1 MIKTYIGRNAEMTQ
15 TKVAEKII
23 LPTPFAVGDVNVFL
37 IEGEKLTMIDAGIK
51 TKEAENA
58 LESQLNE
65 RGYTISD
72 IDQVIL
78 THHHSDHCGLVDLFE
93 GKDLLGHE
101 DNQRYLVRDD
111 EFLDWQREYFT
122 GISKKMG
129 VPKEYMK
136 YANNVESMYTYSGSK
151 PLTGF
156 LKEGD
161 KIPGLE
167 GWIALETFGHSQGHL
182 SFYHEATGSL
192 IGGDLLLGRISPN
205 PILEPPKKKGEARF
219 KPQLQ
224 LNESLKKIEKN
235 KLDIVYP
242 GHGSNITDAY
252 SLIEKRLR
260 KQHERAMHVKGLI
273 GEGENTILELAVQ
286 LFPKAIRR
294 DPALAL
300 FETLGQLDY
309 LESIQKV
316 EKQDKEGVLYYRVT
330 THE

>member
-1 MIKTYIGRNAEMTQ
+1 MTQ

-37 IEGEKLTMIDAGIK
+37 IEDQKLTLIDAGIK
-51 TKEAENA
+51 TKEAEIA
-58 LESQLNE
+58 LESQLND

-93 GKDLLGHE
+93 GKELLGHE
-101 DNQRYLVRDD
+101 DNQRYLIRSE

-122 GISKKMG
+122 EMSKKMG

-151 PLTGF
+151 PLTGY

-161 KIPGLE
+161 RIPGHE
-167 GWIALETFGHSQGHL
+167 DWIVMETFGHSQGHL

-192 IGGDLLLGRISPN
+192 IGGDLLIGRISPN
-205 PILEPPKKKGEARF
+205 PILEPPKKKGDERVR
-219 KPQLQ
+219 PQLQ
-224 LNESLKKIEKN
+224 LNESLKRISKEKLN
-235 KLDIVYP
+235 IVYS
-242 GHGSNITDAY
+242 GHGDNIMDPY
-252 SLIEKRLR
+252 SLIEKRLIM
-260 KQHERAMHVKGLI
+260 QHERAMHVMKDLI
-273 GEGENTILELAVQ
+273 GDGQSTILELAIQ

-309 LESIQKV
+309 LESIHKV
-316 EKQDKEGVLYYRVT
+316 EKQDAGGVLYYRVMT
-330 THE
+330 EE

>member
-1 MIKTYIGRNAEMTQ
+1 MTQ

-37 IEGEKLTMIDAGIK
+37 IEGEKLTLIDAGIK
-51 TKEAENA
+51 TKDAKNA

-93 GKDLLGHE
+93 GKELLGHE
-101 DNQRYLVRDD
+101 DGQRYLVRNE
-111 EFLDWQREYFT
+111 EFMNWQREYFT
-122 GISKKMG
+122 GMSRKMG

-156 LKEGD
+156 LKEGG
-161 KIPGLE
+161 KIPGHE
-167 GWIALETFGHSQGHL
+167 GWSVMETFGHSQGHL
-182 SFYHEATGSL
+182 SFYHEASGSL

-205 PILEPPKKKGEARF
+205 PILEPPMKKGDQRF

-224 LNESLKKIEKN
+224 LNASLRRIEKE
-235 KLDIVYP
+235 KLNIVYP
-242 GHGSNITDAY
+242 GHGDNITEVR

-260 KQHERAMHVKGLI
+260 MQHERAMHVKELI
-273 GEGENTILELAVQ
+273 GDGQCTILELAVQ
-286 LFPKAIRR
+286 LFPKAIKR

-316 EKQDKEGVLYYRVT
+316 EKQEAEGVLYYRVT

>member
-1 MIKTYIGRNAEMTQ
+1 MTQ

-37 IEGEKLTMIDAGIK
+37 IEGEKLTLIDAGVK
-51 TKEAENA
+51 TKEAKNA
-58 LESQLNE
+58 LESQLNK
-65 RGYTISD
+65 RGYAISD

-93 GKDLLGHE
+93 GKELLGHE
-101 DNQRYLVRDD
+101 DGQRYLVRSE
-111 EFLDWQREYFT
+111 EFMNWQRQYFT
-122 GISKKMG
+122 GMSRKMG

-161 KIPGLE
+161 KIPGHE
-167 GWIALETFGHSQGHL
+167 DWSVMETFGHSQGHL
-182 SFYHEATGSL
+182 SFYHEASGSL
-192 IGGDLLLGRISPN
+192 VGGDLLLGRISPN
-205 PILEPPKKKGEARF
+205 PILEPPKKKGDSRF

-224 LNESLKKIEKN
+224 LNASLKRVENEKLN
-235 KLDIVYP
+235 IVYP
-242 GHGSNITDAY
+242 GHGDNITDVR

-260 KQHERAMHVKGLI
+260 MQHERAMLVKELI
-273 GEGENTILELAVQ
+273 GDGQSTILELAVQ
-286 LFPKAIRR
+286 LFPKAIKR

-316 EKQDKEGVLYYRVT
+316 EKQDTEGVLYYRVT

>member
-1 MIKTYIGRNAEMTQ
+1 MTQ

-37 IEGEKLTMIDAGIK
+37 IEGKSLTLIDAGIK

-58 LESQLNE
+58 LETQLNE

-93 GKDLLGHE
+93 GKELLGHA
-101 DNQRYLVRDD
+101 DTQRYLVRDD

-122 GISKKMG
+122 GISKQMG

-161 KIPGLE
+161 QVPGVD
-167 GWIALETFGHSQGHL
+167 GWVVMETFGHSQGHL
-182 SFYHEATGSL
+182 SFYHETTGSL

-205 PILEPPKKKGEARF
+205 PILEPPKKKGERRV

-224 LNESLKKIEKN
+224 LNESLKRIGNESLN
-235 KLDIVYP
+235 IVYP
-242 GHGSNITDAY
+242 GHGSDITDVS

-260 KQHERAMHVKGLI
+260 MQHERAMHVKGLI
-273 GEGENTILELAVQ
+273 GEGQNTVLELAVQ

-316 EKQDKEGVLYYRVT
+316 EKQEAEGVLYYRVT
-330 THE
+330 TEE

>member
-1 MIKTYIGRNAEMTQ
+1 MTQ
-15 TKVAEKII
+15 TKAAEKII

-37 IEGEKLTMIDAGIK
+37 IEGEKLTLIDAGVK
-51 TKEAENA
+51 TKEAKNA

-78 THHHSDHCGLVDLFE
+78 THHHSDHCGLVDLFKRKE
-93 GKDLLGHE
+93 LLGHE
-101 DNQRYLVRDD
+101 DGQRYLVRND
-111 EFLDWQREYFT
+111 EFMDWQREYFT
-122 GISKKMG
+122 GMSRKMG

-161 KIPGLE
+161 KIPGHE
-167 GWIALETFGHSQGHL
+167 DWSVMETFGHSQGHL

-205 PILEPPKKKGEARF
+205 PILEPPKKKGDSRF

-224 LNESLKKIEKN
+224 LNASLKRIEKEKMN
-235 KLDIVYP
+235 IVYP
-242 GHGSNITDAY
+242 GHGDNITAVR

-260 KQHERAMHVKGLI
+260 MQHERAMHVKELI
-273 GEGENTILELAVQ
+273 GDGQSTILELAVQ
-286 LFPKAIRR
+286 LFPKAIKR

-316 EKQDKEGVLYYRVT
+316 EKQDAEGVLYYRVT

>member
-1 MIKTYIGRNAEMTQ
+1 MTQ

-37 IEGEKLTMIDAGIK
+37 IEGQKRTLIDAGIK
-51 TKEAENA
+51 TKEAKDA
-58 LESQLNE
+58 LERQLNDY
-65 RGYTISD
+65 GYTISD

-93 GKDLLGHE
+93 GKELLGHE
-101 DNQRYLVRDD
+101 DNQRYLIRSK

-122 GISKKMG
+122 EISEKMG

-136 YANNVESMYTYSGSK
+136 YANNVDSLYTYSGSK

-161 KIPGLE
+161 RIPGHE
-167 GWIALETFGHSQGHL
+167 DWVVMETFGHSQGHL

-192 IGGDLLLGRISPN
+192 IGGDLLIGRISPN
-205 PILEPPKKKGEARF
+205 PILEPPKNKGEERV

-224 LNESLKKIEKN
+224 LNESLKRISNEKLN
-235 KLDIVYP
+235 VVYS
-242 GHGSNITDAY
+242 GHGDHITEPY
-252 SLIEKRLR
+252 SLIEKRLSM
-260 KQHERAMHVKGLI
+260 QHERAMHVMKDLI
-273 GEGENTILELAVQ
+273 GDGQNTVLELAVQ

-316 EKQDKEGVLYYRVT
+316 EKQDKGGVLYYRVMT
-330 THE
+330 DE